1 VIARRLLDLGIYS
14 KAQFFGFYNAYKAY
28 WEKKKE
34 ENGGGGSFY
43 ANQPYRV
50 GIKFFDTVNAAAASG
65 KLLYTDAYKLTN
77 LYGSTF
83 TKFKS
88 HLES

>member
-1 VIARRLLDLGIYS
+1 MLDLGIYS